1 MNNLTHMSPRR
12 GAFITF
18 EGPEGCG
25 KSTQVRRLESK
36 LAESGIRVLCTREPG
51 GTRTGELIREILQ
64 HDKAGEALV
73 PEAEVLLFL
82 ASRAQLVRQVI
93 LPALEAGTWVICDRF
108 MDSTVAYQG
117 YGRSFGA
124 ERIMGFNTFAV
135 GPALPDLTLLLDLDV
150 KIGFAR
156 MEARNREKGGQ
167 HDRMEREPGDFH
179 ERMRAGYL
187 DLARRMPDRIRVIP
201 ADAPLEAVT
210 DAVWEAVSD
219 VLGRSDVRAV

>member
-1 MNNLTHMSPRR
+1 
-12 GAFITF
+12 
-18 EGPEGCG
+18 
-25 KSTQVRRLESK
+25 
-36 LAESGIRVLCTREPG
+36 
-51 GTRTGELIREILQ
+51 
-64 HDKAGEALV
+64 
-73 PEAEVLLFL
+73 
-82 ASRAQLVRQVI
+82 
-93 LPALEAGTWVICDRF
+93 
-108 MDSTVAYQG
+108 
-117 YGRSFGA
+117 
-124 ERIMGFNTFAV
+124 MGFNTFAV

-150 KIGFAR
+150 KIGFER

-167 HDRMEREPGDFH
+167 HDRMEREPVDFH